1 MNHDLTR
8 PLDFAIVDV
17 FAATRYAGNQLAV
30 FTNAADLTTVQMQQ
44 IAQEVNFSETTFILG
59 GNPTD
64 GYAVRIFTP
73 MLEVPFAGH
82 PTLGTAYVLQRQV
95 IQSAI
100 AQITLNFP
108 IGPIAVQFD
117 YDPAGQV
124 DQLWMQQLAPQFGPT
139 FTPIELAAVLGIEPS
154 EIDQRWPIQ
163 VVSTGLPCIIV
174 PLRSLSTLQRLKVD
188 RGYYYNL
195 IAKTEAKAIL
205 AFCPETTAP
214 DRQFS
219 VRMFADALGVA
230 EDPATGSANG
240 CFAGYLVEH
249 QYLGSAPVA
258 VRVEQGAAIGRPSVL
273 DLRAQRLGAGID
285 IAVGG
290 QVILVAQGQF
300 V

>member
-1 MNHDLTR
+1 MDHALAR

-30 FTNAADLTTVQMQQ
+30 FTNAADLTTAQMQQ
-44 IAQEVNFSETTFILG
+44 LAKEVNFSETTFILG

-73 MLEVPFAGH
+73 ATEVPFAGH
-82 PTLGTAYVLQRQV
+82 PTLGTAYVLQHQV

-100 AQITLNFP
+100 AQLTLNLP
-108 IGPIAVQFD
+108 IGPIRVQFD
-117 YDPAGQV
+117 YDPAGQI
-124 DQLWMQQLAPQFGPT
+124 DRLWMQQLAPQFGPT
-139 FTPIELAAVLGIEPS
+139 FTPIEVAAVLGIEPS

-163 VVSTGLPCIIV
+163 EVSTGLPFILV
-174 PLRSLSTLQRLKVD
+174 PLRSLSTLQRLKLD

-195 IAKTEAKAIL
+195 IAKTEAKAIF

-219 VRMFADALGVA
+219 VRMFADALGVP

-249 QYLGSAPVA
+249 QYLGSDQIA
-258 VRVEQGAAIGRPSVL
+258 VRVEQGAAIGRPSIL
-273 DLRAQRLGAGID
+273 DLRAARQAAGIE
-285 IAVGG
+285 ITVGG

>member
-1 MNHDLTR
+1 MNRDLTL

-30 FTNAADLTTVQMQQ
+30 FTNAAHLSTGQMQQ
-44 IAQEVNFSETTFILG
+44 IAQEINFSETTFILG

-64 GYAVRIFTP
+64 GYTVRIFTP
-73 MLEVPFAGH
+73 ATEVPFAGH

-95 IQSAI
+95 IQSPI
-100 AQITLNFP
+100 VDLTLHFP
-108 IGPIAVQFD
+108 IGPIPVQFD
-117 YDPAGQV
+117 YDPEGQV
-124 DQLWMQQLAPQFGPT
+124 ERVWMRQMLPQFGPT

-154 EIDQRWPIQ
+154 EIDARWPIQ
-163 VVSTGLPCIIV
+163 EVSTGLPFIIV
-174 PLRSLSTLQRLKVD
+174 PLRSLSTLQRLTID

-195 IAKTEAKAIL
+195 IAKTQAKAIF

-219 VRMFADALGVA
+219 VRMFAEALGIP

-240 CFAGYLVEH
+240 GFAGYLVEH
-249 QYLGSAPVA
+249 GYLGRDQIA

-273 DLRAQRLGAGID
+273 DLRAVRAAAGIE
-285 IAVGG
+285 ITVGG

>member
-1 MNHDLTR
+1 MNHSLAR

-30 FTNAADLTTVQMQQ
+30 FTNAADLTTAQMQQ
-44 IAQEVNFSETTFILG
+44 IAQEVNFSETTFIVG
-59 GNPTD
+59 GNPTE

-73 MLEVPFAGH
+73 ATEVPFAGH
-82 PTLGTAYVLQRQV
+82 PTLGTAYVLQRQLL
-95 IQSAI
+95 QAPI
-100 AQITLNFP
+100 ADITLNFP
-108 IGPIAVQFD
+108 IGPIPVQFD
-117 YDPAGQV
+117 YDAAGQV
-124 DQLWMQQLAPQFGPT
+124 ERLWMRQLWPQFGPT

-154 EIDQRWPIQ
+154 EIDARWPIQ
-163 VVSTGLPCIIV
+163 EVSTGLPFILV
-174 PLRSLSTLQRLKVD
+174 PLRSLSTLQRLKLD

-195 IAKTEAKAIL
+195 IAKTQAKAIF

-219 VRMFADALGVA
+219 VRMFADALGIP

-249 QYLGSAPVA
+249 QYLGTDRIA
-258 VRVEQGAAIGRPSVL
+258 VRVEQGAAIGRPALL
-273 DLRAQRLGAGID
+273 DLRAARQAAGIE
-285 IAVGG
+285 IRVGG